1 MMSDEPKGS
10 ITAADPVAREALWK
24 RLADERVAML
34 NTQDGDGT
42 AIARPVMPVRIEP
55 KGRVWLFTAI
65 DGDIAGDIRRDP
77 RVQTLFVNHEKELYA
92 SLTGVAEML
101 HDPRK
106 ARELWS
112 ASAGVWYPNGPDDAN
127 LGLVRIDVHRG
138 DYWDMKDAKL
148 VRFFKLAAAAIA
160 GVRPGDVATH
170 RRFTP

>member
-1 MMSDEPKGS
+1 
-10 ITAADPVAREALWK
+10 
-24 RLADERVAML
+24 ML
-34 NTQDGDGT
+34 STQDVDAT
-42 AIARPVMPVRIEP
+42 PIARPVMPVSIEP
-55 KGRVWLFTAI
+55 EGRVWLFTGI

-77 RVQTLFVNHEKELYA
+77 RVQMLFVNQEKDVYA
-92 SLTGVAEML
+92 SLIGAAEVL

-106 ARELWS
+106 AREIWS
-112 ASAGVWYPNGPDDAN
+112 ASAGVFYPNGPDDAN

-160 GVRPGDVATH
+160 GVRPDDVATH